1 MSPACGCRSRALI
14 VASTAV
20 ALALGAAAPGARAA
34 SPGQAL
40 VAPDQ
45 PAVDRTIDQLM
56 ATTRRAGR
64 DPAAFT
70 ALGDAFM
77 QKARETADAS
87 YYGRAE
93 QAFERARALDATDV
107 GATLG
112 LAWVQSARH
121 EFEKSTEWATRA
133 LALDPKNAA
142 AYGLLG
148 DAAMELGDYDLAA
161 EHYQK
166 MLDLRPDI
174 SAYSRSAHFLFVTG
188 DVRRATWLMDKAIKA
203 GAAYAENAA
212 WCRAQLA
219 LMHLATGNLVAA
231 EQIIEEAIA
240 RTPGNYHV
248 LFAQGRARAARANY
262 AGAVASYRRASAIA
276 PQHEVVVALG
286 QLYTV
291 TGDRKSAE
299 QQWALVETLD
309 TLNKANGV
317 EGDVQIARFLADL
330 DRRLPEALTIAE
342 RAYERRPN
350 VFVADTLAWTYYK
363 TGRYAAAQR
372 MILKALAHRTPDA
385 SMFFHAGM
393 IYAKL
398 GDRATAQRHLAH
410 ALTLNPAF
418 SPIDA
423 PIAAATLA
431 ELGTE
436 DPDAPRP

>member
-1 MSPACGCRSRALI
+1 
-14 VASTAV
+14 
-20 ALALGAAAPGARAA
+20 
-34 SPGQAL
+34 
-40 VAPDQ
+40 
-45 PAVDRTIDQLM
+45 
-56 ATTRRAGR
+56 
-64 DPAAFT
+64 
-70 ALGDAFM
+70 
-77 QKARETADAS
+77 
-87 YYGRAE
+87 
-93 QAFERARALDATDV
+93 
-107 GATLG
+107 
-112 LAWVQSARH
+112 
-121 EFEKSTEWATRA
+121 
-133 LALDPKNAA
+133 
-142 AYGLLG
+142 
-148 DAAMELGDYDLAA
+148 
-161 EHYQK
+161 